1 MTRFVKEQKKE
12 IDEFINVKK
21 NSDDSIITKL
31 TKKFESLFDKENTSI
46 NEEKYNKYKNYF
58 SKMII
63 SPYLSKMLQE
73 NPEKEIKITL
83 LNNGEDL
90 FIGFLDENNKYPI
103 PNPQSPI
110 PNPQSPIPIFFK
122 YIYIN

>member
-1 MTRFVKEQKKE
+1 
-12 IDEFINVKK
+12 
-21 NSDDSIITKL
+21 
-31 TKKFESLFDKENTSI
+31 
-46 NEEKYNKYKNYF
+46 
-58 SKMII
+58 MII

-103 PNPQSPI
+103 PI
-110 PNPQSPIPIFFK
+110 PYQEFYSQKKENIMKALLSMVKEKDKGKLFIKMAQYMK
-122 YIYIN
+122 EL